1 MRTQS
6 QWLFEAPLSPSIPSD
21 QPRFE
26 SWLFEPIA
34 LSEADHMAGKRRKG
48 KEHTSL
54 NKGSKTRLKQ
64 KHQPGQARK
73 LGQETAADQ
82 RNENTARR
90 VEQRKRARASSLTGL
105 ERPTK
110 DQVLALI
117 EAKERE
123 QERVRT
129 QLAIARQRG
138 NHTEVEELQEKFV
151 QLEKQ
156 IKDLR
161 QFRLTLR

>member
-1 MRTQS
+1 
-6 QWLFEAPLSPSIPSD
+6 
-21 QPRFE
+21 
-26 SWLFEPIA
+26 
-34 LSEADHMAGKRRKG
+34 MAGKRRKG

-90 VEQRKRARASSLTGL
+90 VEQRKRTRALSLTGQ
-105 ERPTK
+105 ERPTR

-123 QERVRT
+123 QQQVRT
-129 QLAIARQRG
+129 ELTIARQRG
-138 NHTEVEELQEKFV
+138 NHTEVEQLQKKFV
-151 QLEKQ
+151 QLEKH
-156 IKDLR
+156 IKDLK